1 MHANPINFFQTVFTR
16 LKTQNNFITFVS
28 ESLRYFSDLDFDVLN
43 FCLLD
48 SLSETREERI
58 GADMMSIA
66 PWLNNMSQFAATVC
80 KKQERLDLEPILHY
94 VTNRIADGQVY
105 DLYVFNEILGQM
117 SGTRFVDEVGVDQMD
132 VLAAGDCLRR
142 SAFVFEPQKYHR
154 RSGNRLAIALRDTGV
169 AGKLVVL
176 SAIRKQ
182 DLVFDEE
189 RMPLKVLSWLNDQVG
204 LDIGSRSMLCQVGVS
219 N

>member
-1 MHANPINFFQTVFTR
+1 M
-16 LKTQNNFITFVS
+16 
-28 ESLRYFSDLDFDVLN
+28 
-43 FCLLD
+43 
-48 SLSETREERI
+48 
-58 GADMMSIA
+58 
-66 PWLNNMSQFAATVC
+66 
-80 KKQERLDLEPILHY
+80 
-94 VTNRIADGQVY
+94 
-105 DLYVFNEILGQM
+105 
-117 SGTRFVDEVGVDQMD
+117 
-132 VLAAGDCLRR
+132 
-142 SAFVFEPQKYHR
+142 FEPQKYHR